1 MGQMCC
7 LFRARGLKRRQG
19 SFPTYMLAAG
29 SPDLMFRPTASAKN
43 GSRYQITAV
52 HVLAGISQDPFL
64 RKTFAPHGLAAASA
78 GPSPALALENSSSGS
93 SPPLSSCLMWVPR
106 FLTFFPALVSSNCG
120 LMTFLYLRK
129 ASQSAC

>member
-1 MGQMCC
+1 MLPVPCEGAEEE
-7 LFRARGLKRRQG
+7 ARELSDVYASCRFAR
-19 SFPTYMLAAG
+19 PDV
-29 SPDLMFRPTASAKN
+29 SPNRISKN